1 MLRALPNILFIL
13 IVFILATAFP
23 LSLDILS
30 IDLSQKIV
38 DNPVETVELEPT
50 ASITLYSERSTISE
64 KTIKFEMKSDT
75 NQFPVDYLEGYK
87 LEIYKAG
94 QLISTHALSEFESK
108 VTSVS
113 ANERLLELD
122 KTELVKEYG
131 DGYYTLKVYDNE
143 QLISDDLYIA
153 SLTSTKSLLDGT
165 NQVSSGQ
172 LGVTFYYPTSDY
184 ANLVPVSRILPL
196 PSNRWRS
203 VYTELVNGPKASLGL
218 YSGETA
224 YPYAPNIRISSGVAS
239 IYMYSINLK
248 GFEGHFDMIAEG
260 ITKTFMTL
268 GPLDGVK
275 LYVDDSANKTIDG
288 LNINTKFT
296 QKQPSSAYMGFSS
309 DDQYFILAPITL
321 TKSVLADQIEEII
334 SVLKGHTNPSTGY
347 IETLPEEVEL
357 KGYTLNGTQLDIN
370 FNAEL
375 ATVLAEYPNY
385 ESLMFH
391 SLVQSLS
398 SLDGVTTIVI
408 KANDQPIVTDE
419 FDFNTPVTAE
429 KFINLEP

>member
-1 MLRALPNILFIL
+1 MLRALPNILFIV

-50 ASITLYSERSTISE
+50 ASITLSSERSTISE

-94 QLISTHALSEFESK
+94 QLLSTHSLSEFESK
-108 VTSVS
+108 ITNVS
-113 ANERLLELD
+113 TNEHLLELD
-122 KTELVKEYG
+122 KSELVTSYG
-131 DGYYTLKVYDNE
+131 DGYYTVKVYDHE
-143 QLISDDLYIA
+143 QLISDNLYIA
-153 SLTSTKSLLDGT
+153 SLTSTKSLLGGT
-165 NQVSSGQ
+165 SQVPSGQ

-184 ANLVPVSRILPL
+184 TNLIPVSRILPL

-218 YSGETA
+218 YAGETA
-224 YPYAPNIRISSGVAS
+224 YPYAPNIRISSGIAS
-239 IYMYSINLK
+239 IYMYSVNLK
-248 GFEGHFDMIAEG
+248 GFEGHFDKIAEG

-275 LYVDDSANKTIDG
+275 LYVDDSANKTVDG
-288 LNINTKFT
+288 LSLNTTFT
-296 QKQPSSAYMGFSS
+296 QKQPSSAYMGYSS
-309 DDQYFILAPITL
+309 SDQYFMLAPITL
-321 TKSVLADQIEEII
+321 TKSVLADQIEEIVSI
-334 SVLKGHTNPSTGY
+334 LKGHATPSSGY

-370 FNAEL
+370 FNTEL
-375 ATVLAEYPNY
+375 ATVLSAYPNY

-398 SLDGVTTIVI
+398 SLDGVSSIVI
-408 KANDQPIVTDE
+408 KANDQPVVTAE
-419 FDFNTPVTAE
+419 FDFNTPVTAQ